1 MNEMYNMSIDIHDF
15 GVFAF
20 MAIVVIN
27 MILLLTAGEIR
38 AYAKRMRVL
47 MPVSA
52 SMIAVIIFT
61 GTVMMA
67 AKHLSFTLENM
78 VMILFSILLIVLEA
92 KRYKSL
98 KRVNLSEANA
108 FTVYKAKAMKL
119 MGIALVGSA
128 LISAWMLV

>member
-1 MNEMYNMSIDIHDF
+1 MSIDIHDF

-27 MILLLTAGEIR
+27 MILLLSSGEIR

-67 AKHLSFTLENM
+67 AKHLSFTVENIL
-78 VMILFSILLIVLEA
+78 MIIFSIMLIVLEA
-92 KRYKSL
+92 KRYKTL
-98 KRVNLSEANA
+98 KRLDLSEENA
-108 FTVYKAKAMKL
+108 FGSYKVKAMKL
-119 MGIALVGSA
+119 MGIALGGSL

>member
-27 MILLLTAGEIR
+27 MLLLLTADEVR

-61 GTVMMA
+61 GAVMMA
-67 AKHLSFTLENM
+67 VKHLSFTVENL
-78 VMILFSILLIVLEA
+78 VMILFSILLIVFEA
-92 KRYKSL
+92 KRYSSL
-98 KRVNLSEANA
+98 KRLNLAEENA
-108 FTVYKAKAMKL
+108 FEMYKAKAMKL
-119 MGIALVGSA
+119 MGVMLGGSV
-128 LISAWMLV
+128 LITAWMLL